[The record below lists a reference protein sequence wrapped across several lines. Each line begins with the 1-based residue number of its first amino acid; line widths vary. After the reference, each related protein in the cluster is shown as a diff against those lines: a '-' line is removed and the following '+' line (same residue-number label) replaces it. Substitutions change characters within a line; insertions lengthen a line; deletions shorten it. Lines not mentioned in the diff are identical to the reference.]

1 MYKSVLKQ
9 VTKEKL
15 VTEILIH
22 IRLPKETFVTSKT
35 KIANFTSISEH
46 YDHQ

>member
-22 IRLPKETFVTSKT
+22 IHLPKEALSLVRQK
-35 KIANFTSISEH
+35 
-46 YDHQ
+46 